1 MTRSF
6 GIFRSLQFPYFR
18 NFFLAQNIV
27 MTGSW
32 MQKSAVLWLVYRLTQ
47 SSLLLGL
54 CAFLG
59 EIPVFILT
67 PFAGVLSDRFN
78 KKKLLSI
85 YILGATFLGLL
96 LSLAGYWQVGWLPIY
111 FILNTCL
118 GIMSGLD
125 NAVRQALVSE
135 LVPSK
140 EYISNALSLF
150 NMSNHCSR
158 IISFSLFG
166 LIIKLFGETGC
177 FAFNTLF
184 ASTMFV
190 VLCSIPDSAVY
201 QPEKQ
206 ARVAPLL
213 QSFQE
218 GARYLA
224 GDKALSALILTV
236 AGMSMVGMSY
246 SVTLPVLAQEIFRGD
261 ASTFG
266 WLMTGVSLGSLS
278 ATIQLA
284 YRKNILNLERD
295 IWQAGLL
302 WGLMFLL
309 AAYNK
314 ILWLDWFL
322 LALLGHGVVVQFGSN
337 IILQTLVPQKYRGR
351 LVSFY
356 ILAFHGMVPF
366 GNLLLGRLISWFGVQ
381 AALAFCGVFCL
392 GVMGWFWSRRGLV
405 SAKLQ
410 KFVTD
415 ELGAK

>member
-1 MTRSF
+1 M
-6 GIFRSLQFPYFR
+6 
-18 NFFLAQNIV
+18 
-27 MTGSW
+27 
-32 MQKSAVLWLVYRLTQ
+32 WLVYRLTQ

-78 KKKLLSI
+78 KKNLLRL
-85 YILGATFLGLL
+85 YVLGATFLGLL
-96 LSLAGYWQVGWLPIY
+96 LSLAGYGQVSWLPIY
-111 FILNTCL
+111 FILNTGL

-125 NAVRQALVSE
+125 NAARQALVSE
-135 LVPSK
+135 LVPSR

-177 FAFNTLF
+177 FVFNTLF
-184 ASTMFV
+184 AFTMFV
-190 VLCSIPDSAVY
+190 VLSAIPDSAVY
-201 QPEKQ
+201 QPERQ
-206 ARVAPLL
+206 VRAEPLW
-213 QSFQE
+213 QSFRE
-218 GARYLA
+218 GARYLVS
-224 GDKALSALILTV
+224 DKALSTLVLTV
-236 AGMSMVGMSY
+236 VGMSMVGMSY
-246 SVTLPVLAQEIFRGD
+246 SVTLPVLAQEIFHGD
-261 ASTFG
+261 AATFG

-278 ATIQLA
+278 ATLQLA
-284 YRKNILNLERD
+284 CRKNILNLERD

-302 WGLMFLL
+302 WGVMFLL
-309 AAYNK
+309 VAYNK

-337 IILQTLVPQKYRGR
+337 IILQTLVPPKYRGR

-366 GNLLLGRLISWFGVQ
+366 GSLLLGRLISWFGVQ

-392 GVMGWFWSRRGLV
+392 GVMGWFYARRGIV
-405 SAKLQ
+405 AERIKLRR
-410 KFVTD
+410 
-415 ELGAK
+415 